1 MSYDRDFNQ
10 RRPSFLAYIAVGL
23 ISAIIGG
30 LIMAMVIAGND
41 LVNENNALPPQ
52 IPIETPRNGE
62 VSPKSY
68 SPIINIAEEVG
79 PAVVGIS
86 NRRSSSLFGEN
97 HPSFVQGTGSGV
109 IFDSQGYIVTNNHVV
124 EGASEIL
131 VTLANGKEIIGKIV
145 GRDPRTDLAVVKI
158 DPKEAGELKVAK
170 FGYSAKLQV
179 GELAVAIG
187 NPLGLELARTVTAGI
202 ISALDRSVT
211 VGEQRFT
218 LIQTDAAINPGNSGG
233 ALVNE
238 AGEVIGINS
247 VKIIADRVEGLN
259 FAIPIDSAKPI
270 INDLIKHGRVMR
282 PWLGIIFAGV
292 TINDELQKEY
302 DLLVN
307 YGIVVNN
314 VVKDGPAAAAGIKD
328 NDIITNVAGQKI
340 ETFRDLQEAIEKAKV
355 GDVVKV
361 EVVRDNEKSTI
372 DVILGT
378 MPEQVNP

>member
-30 LIMAMVIAGND
+30 LIMAMVIMGND
-41 LVNENNALPPQ
+41 LVNEKNALPPQ
-52 IPIETPRNGE
+52 VPIENPRKGE

-109 IFDSQGYIVTNNHVV
+109 IFDAQGYIVTNNHVV

-170 FGYSAKLQV
+170 FGHSAKLQV

-238 AGEVIGINS
+238 TGEVIGINS

-302 DLLVN
+302 DLAVN
-307 YGIVVNN
+307 HGIVVNN
-314 VVKDGPAAAAGIKD
+314 VVKDGPAAAAGMKE

-361 EVVRDNEKSTI
+361 EVVRDNEKVTI
-372 DVILGT
+372 DVTLGT